1 MQDKQLFIIVFELR
15 HILAKISAKN
25 YNKEG
30 LGLGD
35 KNKLEEKI
43 EVLRSELYDFCVWDK
58 NMRLCCVS
66 YAKSMELDRLI
77 VRYMKNRHK

>member
-1 MQDKQLFIIVFELR
+1 MRDNNR
-15 HILAKISAKN
+15 
-25 YNKEG
+25 
-30 LGLGD
+30 
-35 KNKLEEKI
+35 LEEKI

-58 NMRLCCVS
+58 NMRLCCAP